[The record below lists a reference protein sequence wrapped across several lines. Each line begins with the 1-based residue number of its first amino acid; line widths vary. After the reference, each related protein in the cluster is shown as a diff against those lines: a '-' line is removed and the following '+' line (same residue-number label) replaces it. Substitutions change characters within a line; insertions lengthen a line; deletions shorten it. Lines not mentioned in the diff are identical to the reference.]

1 MLPKEF
7 VIFSD
12 HEALKYLNSQQKLS
26 ARHARWVEY
35 LQSFTF
41 VLKHKAGS
49 ENHAADALSQRLT
62 LLSTSQVE
70 VVGFE
75 KIKEEYSECPDFK
88 KIYVDLST
96 NNTGR
101 HEEYILQ
108 DGYLF
113 KGTKLCIPRTSRRD
127 FMIWELR
134 AGGLAGRFG
143 VHKITRMVE
152 DQFFWP
158 SLKRDVAKRV
168 GQCCTCASAK

>member
-1 MLPKEF
+1 MPKEF

-49 ENHAADALSQRLT
+49 ENRTADALSRRLA
-62 LLSTSQVE
+62 LLSTIQVE

-75 KIKEEYSECPDFK
+75 KIKDEYSECPDFGI
-88 KIYVDLST
+88 IYADLS
-96 NNTGR
+96 NNTGK

-108 DGYLF
+108 EGYLF
-113 KGTKLCIPRTSRRD
+113 KGIKLCAHRTSRRD
-127 FMIWELR
+127 FMI
-134 AGGLAGRFG
+134 
-143 VHKITRMVE
+143 
-152 DQFFWP
+152 
-158 SLKRDVAKRV
+158 
-168 GQCCTCASAK
+168 